1 MGVCTVKVCRGCGG
15 VLVGVY
21 TVKVCRGCGGVLV
34 GVCAVQCIGGGWGS
48 DEILVCAG
56 GLHCSPEAQGH
67 RPGLLEGERRLYPTV
82 SAQAASMAC
91 CRCAVSFLSPTLPH
105 PSRRALELSLA
116 LVNEN
121 NVRLMVQ
128 ELLAFLRSDADVEFK
143 PYLASNLILV
153 ANK

>member
-1 MGVCTVKVCRGCGG
+1 
-15 VLVGVY
+15 
-21 TVKVCRGCGGVLV
+21 
-34 GVCAVQCIGGGWGS
+34 
-48 DEILVCAG
+48 
-56 GLHCSPEAQGH
+56 
-67 RPGLLEGERRLYPTV
+67 
-82 SAQAASMAC
+82 MAC

-105 PSRRALELSLA
+105 PPRRALELSLA